1 MALFAFMGS
10 MLGLV
15 LSDNV
20 LLLFVFWE
28 LTGLTSF
35 LLIGFEHD
43 RQAARRAATQE
54 LIVTGGGGL
63 ALLAAGILVVEA
75 AGTPLFSELMNSGG
89 LLVIRSMWASSSAGD
104 ALPQRCQVI
113 EIRVAELRQL
123 FNAIDPS
130 PFRQRDLDPRA
141 EEFIVDWARDLPM
154 DKPWALVVHLDRPAG
169 RPDEAAALRE
179 AIHEYFGQRV
189 VASRR
194 TLRELFRRG
203 RISLVIA
210 LAFLTASIAVGDAV
224 AGYLGDGRLG
234 EVIREGFLIGGW
246 VAMWRP
252 LEVFLY
258 DWWPIRAEG
267 RLLQRLST
275 MPVRIEYK
283 ETAPADAWRS
293 DWPEVPAAEVP
304 RGALT
309 ESRARNTV
317 TNAER
322 AMESEQTGHQHT
334 PEEERRIREAAL
346 DKTIADSFP
355 ASDPPSSDPNPDD
368 HSAIERERP
377 TDADLKRRKP

>member
-1 MALFAFMGS
+1 MPPQP
-10 MLGLV
+10 
-15 LSDNV
+15 
-20 LLLFVFWE
+20 
-28 LTGLTSF
+28 
-35 LLIGFEHD
+35 
-43 RQAARRAATQE
+43 R
-54 LIVTGGGGL
+54 
-63 ALLAAGILVVEA
+63 
-75 AGTPLFSELMNSGG
+75 
-89 LLVIRSMWASSSAGD
+89 SSAGD

-113 EIRVAELRQL
+113 EIRIAELRQL

-141 EEFIVDWARDLPM
+141 EEFIVGWARDLST
-154 DKPWALVVHLDRPAG
+154 DKPWALLVHLDRPAG

-189 VASRR
+189 IASKR

-258 DWWPIRAEG
+258 DRWPIRAEG

-283 ETAPADAWRS
+283 GTAAADAWRS
-293 DWPEVPAAEVP
+293 DWPEVTAAEGP
-304 RGALT
+304 RTALT
-309 ESRARNTV
+309 EPRARNTGP
-317 TNAER
+317 NAER
-322 AMESEQTGHQHT
+322 PMT
-334 PEEERRIREAAL
+334 PEHAGPMPRDVMAGA
-346 DKTIADSFP
+346 DKP
-355 ASDPPSSDPNPDD
+355 
-368 HSAIERERP
+368 
-377 TDADLKRRKP
+377 